1 MSKKVLINLYKLRN
15 LDICKTEAIY
25 KTDPND
31 KSFKTIREL
40 ATFQFTCRKCD
51 NAPCI
56 IACPADA
63 LEKDKDGIISRA
75 VNLCI
80 RCKSCIAICPFGT
93 MMNDLFEVKTSDYK
107 YMDLTD
113 DKELE
118 EFAAAYPDDIVSVVD
133 MNENPEENI
142 YKLNDKI
149 LVREYIWE

>member
-1 MSKKVLINLYKLRN
+1 MSKKILIDLYKLRN
-15 LDICKTEAIY
+15 LNECKAEAICKTY
-25 KTDPND
+25 PGD

-56 IACPADA
+56 TACPADA
-63 LEKDKDGIISRA
+63 LEKDKDGIISRS

-80 RCKSCIAICPFGT
+80 RCKSCITICPFGT

-113 DKELE
+113 DSELE
-118 EFAAAYPDDIVSVVD
+118 KFAAAYPDDIISVVD
-133 MNENPEENI
+133 IKENPKENI

>member
-1 MSKKVLINLYKLRN
+1 MSKKVLIDLYKLRN
-15 LDICKTEAIY
+15 LDECKTEAIY
-25 KTDPND
+25 KTDPAD

-40 ATFQFTCRKCD
+40 ATFQFTCRRCD

-56 IACPADA
+56 NACPADA

-93 MMNDLFEVKTSDYK
+93 MMNDLFEVKTSEYR
-107 YMDLTD
+107 YMNLSDES
-113 DKELE
+113 ELE
-118 EFAAAYPDDIVSVVD
+118 KFAAAYPDDVASIVD
-133 MNENPEENI
+133 IDEDPKQNI

-149 LVREYIWE
+149 LVKEYIWE

>member
-1 MSKKVLINLYKLRN
+1 MSKKVLIDLYKLRN
-15 LDICKTEAIY
+15 LDECKAEAIY
-25 KTDPND
+25 KAGPAE

-56 IACPADA
+56 NSCPADA
-63 LEKDKDGIISRA
+63 LEKDKDGIINRA

-80 RCKSCIAICPFGT
+80 RCKSCITICPFGT

-107 YMDLTD
+107 YMNLSD
-113 DKELE
+113 DSEME
-118 EFAAAYPDDIVSVVD
+118 EFASAYPDDIVKVVD
-133 MNENPEENI
+133 IDEDPKENI

-149 LVREYIWE
+149 LVKEYIWE

>member
-1 MSKKVLINLYKLRN
+1 MSKKVLIDLYKLRN
-15 LDICKTEAIY
+15 LDECKSEAIY
-25 KTDPND
+25 KTGPDD

-56 IACPADA
+56 NVCPAEA
-63 LEKDKDGIISRA
+63 LEKDKNGVICRS

-107 YMDLTD
+107 YMNLSDESEM
-113 DKELE
+113 KK
-118 EFAAAYPDDIVSVVD
+118 FAAAYPDDIVSIVD
-133 MNENPEENI
+133 MDEDPKQNI

-149 LVREYIWE
+149 LVKEYIWE